1 MAMLAS
7 KTSAA
12 LGLDMA
18 EAPALMAQ
26 ARALL
31 LERAAHGEDR

>member
-1 MAMLAS
+1 
-7 KTSAA
+7 
-12 LGLDMA
+12 MA

-31 LERAAHGEDR
+31 LERAAQGEDR